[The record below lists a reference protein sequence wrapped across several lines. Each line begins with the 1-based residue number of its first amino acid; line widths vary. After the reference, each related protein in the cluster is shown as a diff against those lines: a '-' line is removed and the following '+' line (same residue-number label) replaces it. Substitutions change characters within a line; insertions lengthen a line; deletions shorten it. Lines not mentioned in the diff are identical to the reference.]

1 MVSLKGTI
9 LFHLLLII
17 NTACA
22 AFLHKNNISSCL
34 IAHNS
39 ISFSKR
45 LLYKETFSVCRLLP
59 LALSKVCP
67 PIHNVSWQGI
77 SIRLLQHLFRC
88 ANHQRTVRF
97 RTVSKTWKLS
107 NCLPKYESMK
117 MWILHPVMEIIV
129 GKHKKLFWDY
139 WSSWKKKS
147 LDELPKPR
155 QGPASGIWRAE
166 MLTDVSANSIS

>member
-1 MVSLKGTI
+1 MDSLKGTI

-59 LALSKVCP
+59 LALCKVCP
-67 PIHNVSWQGI
+67 PSTMCHGKEFQSDYSNTYLDAQII
-77 SIRLLQHLFRC
+77 IKEPL
-88 ANHQRTVRF
+88 RF

-117 MWILHPVMEIIV
+117 MWMFHPVIEIIA
-129 GKHKKLFWDY
+129 GKLKKLFWDY
-139 WSSWKKKS
+139 WSSWKKKITGWATKTQT
-147 LDELPKPR
+147 KPCQWHLKSR
-155 QGPASGIWRAE
+155 
-166 MLTDVSANSIS
+166 DVNRCQC